1 MAVSKIDK
9 HTELIR
15 DLIKNYKRQGV
26 TSEFGYVVTNSDG
39 VLTITGL
46 NNVKLNEMLIV
57 SGEYYAVVMSLN
69 SDLVGAVMVSDFSKI
84 QEGAEVK
91 KAGYTFSTPTGSSLL
106 GRVIDPL
113 GRPLD
118 GLGEISYANMC
129 PVERDSPGVMQRKSV
144 TEPLYTGILSVDS
157 LIPVGKGQRELIIGD
172 KQTGKTALAL
182 DAIIN
187 QADKNCYCV
196 YVAIGQKNS
205 TVNKVVLKL
214 KEMNV
219 MQNTVVVNAS
229 ASDLPALKFL
239 APFVGVTIAEEW
251 MKAGKDVLIVY
262 DDLTQHAISYRT
274 MSLLLE
280 FAPGRE
286 AYPGDIFYL
295 HSRLLERAGR
305 LNEQSGGGSITAL
318 PIIQTQAD
326 DISAYIPTNCIS
338 ITDGQIFL
346 KSLLFNQGQ
355 RPAVDVTL
363 SVSRVG
369 GAAQKKGIKDMSSTL
384 KLELANY
391 FELLEFSKFGSDL
404 NERTKYTLGLGERI
418 QKCMVQVQNAP
429 RTPEEEL
436 FILFLIKERHIMKVE
451 DVNDVVPYLSYALKK
466 FNVSAVRSEIDLNQV
481 TPLHQREAMRK
492 LAADA
497 YAEYMEQKVLKG
509 KVAS

>member
-15 DLIKNYKRQGV
+15 DLIKNYKRTGV

-69 SDLVGAVMVSDFSKI
+69 ADLVGAVMVSDFSNI

-118 GLGEISYANMC
+118 GLGEISGANMC
-129 PVERDSPGVMQRKSV
+129 SVERDSPGVMERKSV
-144 TEPLYTGILSVDS
+144 TEPLYTGVLSVDA

-214 KEMNV
+214 KEMDV
-219 MQNTVVVNAS
+219 MKNTVVVNAS

-239 APFVGVTIAEEW
+239 APFVGVTIAEE
-251 MKAGKDVLIVY
+251 
-262 DDLTQHAISYRT
+262 
-274 MSLLLE
+274 
-280 FAPGRE
+280 
-286 AYPGDIFYL
+286 
-295 HSRLLERAGR
+295 
-305 LNEQSGGGSITAL
+305 
-318 PIIQTQAD
+318 
-326 DISAYIPTNCIS
+326 
-338 ITDGQIFL
+338 
-346 KSLLFNQGQ
+346 
-355 RPAVDVTL
+355 
-363 SVSRVG
+363 
-369 GAAQKKGIKDMSSTL
+369 
-384 KLELANY
+384 
-391 FELLEFSKFGSDL
+391 
-404 NERTKYTLGLGERI
+404 
-418 QKCMVQVQNAP
+418 
-429 RTPEEEL
+429 
-436 FILFLIKERHIMKVE
+436 
-451 DVNDVVPYLSYALKK
+451 
-466 FNVSAVRSEIDLNQV
+466 
-481 TPLHQREAMRK
+481 
-492 LAADA
+492 
-497 YAEYMEQKVLKG
+497 
-509 KVAS
+509 